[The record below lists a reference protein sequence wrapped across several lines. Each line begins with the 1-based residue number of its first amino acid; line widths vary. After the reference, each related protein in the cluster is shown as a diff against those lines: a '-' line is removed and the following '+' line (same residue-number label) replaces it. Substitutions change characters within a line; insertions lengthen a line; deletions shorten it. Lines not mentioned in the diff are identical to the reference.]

1 LGKKKLLGLAKS
13 VKFAVKQN
21 AVNISEELMSQFP
34 PIPDA
39 SILPS
44 LRTVQENIEMS
55 EEDGF
60 PFRTCQVIRTTTQ
73 FVHLGLGINIS
84 SLSEKLR
91 NYLVLFQELMFQSN
105 MIIPSSAS
113 EKTMLMDYK
122 EVGTYSA
129 EIFTSHGMGVG
140 FGNGTFSTSWCS
152 QLLTIFTCSNPQN
165 FARMVKFTIQVLM
178 FTSFTLDRIVSIAKN
193 LLTNIS
199 ELKVFLLLIM

>member
-1 LGKKKLLGLAKS
+1 LGKKKLLRLAKA

-21 AVNISEELMSQFP
+21 AVDISEELRSKFP

-39 SILPS
+39 SKLPW
-44 LRTVQENIEMS
+44 LQTAQENIEMS
-55 EEDGF
+55 EQDGF
-60 PFRTCQVIRTTTQ
+60 PFRTCQVVTTATQ
-73 FVHLGLGINIS
+73 FVHLGIGINIS

-113 EKTMLMDYK
+113 SKTMSMDYK

-152 QLLTIFTCSNPQN
+152 QLLTIFTSSKPAN

-178 FTSFTLDRIVSIAKN
+178 FTAFTQDRIVSIAKN
-193 LLTNIS
+193 LLSNIS
-199 ELKVFLLLIM
+199 EIKVFYN